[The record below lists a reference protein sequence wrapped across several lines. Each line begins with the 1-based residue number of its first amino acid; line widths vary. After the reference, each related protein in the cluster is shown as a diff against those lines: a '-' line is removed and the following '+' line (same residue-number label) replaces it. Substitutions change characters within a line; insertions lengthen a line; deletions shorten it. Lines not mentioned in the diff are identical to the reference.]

1 MLGKKISRRT
11 VIKAAAAAGA
21 LQLTGPFIIS
31 ARGEEPV
38 KIGLDNPLTGT
49 YAAVGGNE
57 LHGCELAVEQINAKG
72 GILGRPV
79 KLLVEDST
87 SGDAGTAVQKAR
99 KLIERDNVN
108 FLLGNVNS
116 ALALAM
122 ADVSSEKGVLH
133 IVPGGHTDAVTGK
146 TCH

>member
-1 MLGKKISRRT
+1 MSDDKLLDKKISRRT

-49 YAAVGGNE
+49 YAAVGKNE
-57 LHGCELAVEQINAKG
+57 EIGATLAVEQINAKG

-79 KLLVEDST
+79 AAALRGLDQRRRRHRGAEGAQADRPRQGAT
-87 SGDAGTAVQKAR
+87 SC
-99 KLIERDNVN
+99 
-108 FLLGNVNS
+108 S
-116 ALALAM
+116 A
-122 ADVSSEKGVLH
+122 
-133 IVPGGHTDAVTGK
+133 T
-146 TCH
+146 